1 METGQ
6 TLRAPSANSTSV
18 APTYRGWS
26 IFNIICC
33 CWPLGAC
40 ALYYSGKVKTANE
53 AGDTVA
59 AQDASKT
66 AMTLN
71 IIALICGLILIP
83 IVLYYQFQNLKHH

>member
-1 METGQ
+1 MPESQ
-6 TLRAPSANSTSV
+6 TSV

-40 ALYYSGKVKTANE
+40 ALYYSRKAKSANE

-66 AMTLN
+66 AMILN
-71 IIALICGLILIP
+71 ILSLICGLILIP
-83 IVLYYQFQNLKHH
+83 FVIYHYSQNQKHP

>member
-1 METGQ
+1 MPESQ
-6 TLRAPSANSTSV
+6 TSV

-33 CWPLGAC
+33 CLPLGAC
-40 ALYYSGKVKTANE
+40 ALYYS
-53 AGDTVA
+53 AGDTIA

-71 IIALICGLILIP
+71 IISLICGLILIP
-83 IVLYYQFQNLKHH
+83 IVLYYQFQDLKHH